1 MLLDS
6 ARDLKLSLTETALA
20 PFTGDGPTAKAL
32 AVPAGPVAA
41 VAPVQPSIALGIG
54 RGTGND
60 FRIAVRCQRR
70 ELMTGKEIAQIRKK
84 TKDEVDVRFVGTIT
98 KRAELPWTQQ
108 RHRPLKIGISVGHV
122 KVTAGTLGAFV
133 KHRGSAK
140 ETLILSNNH
149 VLANEN
155 RGKIGDAVL
164 QAGAFDGGTDPTD
177 RIATLADM
185 VRIAKA
191 KPNAVDAAV
200 AELVPKIEFDPR
212 SVRGLGKLAG
222 LGAAFVDVG
231 TEVAKLGR
239 TTGLTRGVV
248 TAFELDNVVV
258 EFDTGLRRFDG
269 QFEIEGA
276 GDEPFSSG
284 GDSGSLILEAST
296 RLAIGL
302 LFAGTESGGSNDQ
315 GLTYANPLRTVLDAL
330 KVDLVSD

>member
-6 ARDLKLSLTETALA
+6 ARGLKLALTESVLA
-20 PFTGDGPTAKAL
+20 PFTTVGPAVRAL

-41 VAPVQPSIALGIG
+41 VAPVQPSIALGIC
-54 RGTGND
+54 RGTGNE

-84 TKDEVDVRFVGTIT
+84 AKDEVDVRFVGTIT
-98 KRAELPWTQQ
+98 KRAGRLWAQQ
-108 RHRPLKIGISVGHV
+108 RHRPLKLGISVGHV

-133 KHRGSAK
+133 KRRESAN

-164 QAGAFDGGTDPTD
+164 QSGILDGGTDPED
-177 RIATLADM
+177 RIATLASM
-185 VRIAKA
+185 VRLAKA
-191 KPNAVDAAV
+191 KSNAVDAAV
-200 AELVPKIEFDPR
+200 AELVSNIEFDPR
-212 SVRGLGKLAG
+212 TVRGLSKLAG
-222 LGAAFVDVG
+222 LGSAFVDVG

-258 EFDTGLRRFDG
+258 AFDTGLRRFDG
-269 QFEIEGA
+269 QIEIEGA
-276 GDEPFSSG
+276 GDSPFSLA
-284 GDSGSLILEAST
+284 GDSGSLILEPST

-302 LFAGTESGGSNDQ
+302 LFAGTDSGGANDQ

-330 KVDLVSD
+330 KVDLVSG